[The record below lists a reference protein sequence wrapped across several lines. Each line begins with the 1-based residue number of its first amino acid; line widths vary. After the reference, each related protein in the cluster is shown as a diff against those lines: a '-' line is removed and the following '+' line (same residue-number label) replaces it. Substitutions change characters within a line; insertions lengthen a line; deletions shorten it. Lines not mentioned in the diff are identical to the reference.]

1 MILAIDLGNYN
12 IKTSEGIHF
21 ISTFAEFDGI
31 DPGERKVLT
40 YNGKD
45 YVMELKSSFD
55 NEFNKTKKN
64 YIPNLLWAINRS
76 LPRGVDSVSIVLGIP
91 VENLGTVNKFKE
103 ELENKRFTFRVKGNE
118 KRSISI
124 DKVAVVAE
132 GVSSFY
138 TLPET
143 ERRNDTLIIDI
154 GGRTTNV
161 VSFKNGRIEHKK
173 QINKGM
179 INYYEDVAS
188 KYNSKGECVNTE
200 DIKNL
205 IEKGIVDIDT
215 VTFYKN
221 ELVKYIF
228 NQVKTKCNRDYYKIW
243 FTGGGS
249 IELKETIL
257 RLEPKANF
265 MDNALF
271 TNVNGNKRIA
281 LTQWR

>member
-12 IKTSEGIHF
+12 IKTSEGINF

-31 DPGERKVLT
+31 DPGERKLLN

-76 LPRGVDSVSIVLGIP
+76 LPRGVDLVSIVLGIP

-118 KRSISI
+118 KRSILI

-143 ERRNDTLIIDI
+143 ERMNDTLIIDI

-173 QINKGM
+173 QINRGM

-215 VTFYKN
+215 VKFYKN

>member
-31 DPGERKVLT
+31 DPGERKLLN

-103 ELENKRFTFRVKGNE
+103 ELENKKFVFRVRGNE
-118 KRSISI
+118 KRSILI
-124 DKVAVVAE
+124 NKVAVVAE

-143 ERRNDTLIIDI
+143 ERMNDTLIIDI

-173 QINKGM
+173 QINRGM

>member
-12 IKTSEGIHF
+12 IKTSEGINF

-31 DPGERKVLT
+31 DPGERKLLN

-103 ELENKRFTFRVKGNE
+103 ELENKKFVFRVRGNE
-118 KRSISI
+118 KRSILI
-124 DKVAVVAE
+124 NKVAVVAE

-143 ERRNDTLIIDI
+143 ERMNDTLIIDI

>member
-12 IKTSEGIHF
+12 IKTSEGINF

-31 DPGERKVLT
+31 DPGERKLLN

-64 YIPNLLWAINRS
+64 YIPNLLWAMNRS

-118 KRSISI
+118 KRSILI

-143 ERRNDTLIIDI
+143 ERMNDTLIIDI

-249 IELKETIL
+249 IDLKETIL

>member
-173 QINKGM
+173 QINRGM

>member
-12 IKTSEGIHF
+12 IKTSEGINF

-31 DPGERKVLT
+31 DPGERKLLN

-76 LPRGVDSVSIVLGIP
+76 LPRGVDLVSIVLGIP

-118 KRSISI
+118 KRSILI

-143 ERRNDTLIIDI
+143 ERMNDTLIIDI

-173 QINKGM
+173 QINRGM

-215 VTFYKN
+215 VKFYKN

-257 RLEPKANF
+257 RLEPNANF

>member
-12 IKTSEGIHF
+12 IKTSEGINF

-31 DPGERKVLT
+31 DPGERKLLN

-118 KRSISI
+118 KRSILI

-143 ERRNDTLIIDI
+143 ERMNDTLIIDI

-173 QINKGM
+173 QINRGM

>member
-31 DPGERKVLT
+31 DPGERKLLN

-64 YIPNLLWAINRS
+64 YIPNLLWAMNRS

-173 QINKGM
+173 QINRGM